1 MLAPIMEVQANDTTE
16 ADMLST
22 IKITEGTTGPQF
34 TVGKPGRSVTV
45 EAGASGDGIWLTLED
60 GSLAFIGSAE
70 LARIVRDA

>member
-1 MLAPIMEVQANDTTE
+1 
-16 ADMLST
+16 
-22 IKITEGTTGPQF
+22 
-34 TVGKPGRSVTV
+34 V